1 MVHKHIAVIGA
12 GYSGVIFAMHMV
24 KTAPYP
30 VHVTLIER
38 REAFGEGIAYSTHHP
53 QHLLNVRAAKMSAYP
68 DEPSHFIDWIRAEE
82 HTWRQLDPAFEHTQ
96 FDENSFVPRMIFG
109 AYIKDQLAHAHT
121 IASANGHKLE
131 LQHHAV
137 QDITL
142 ERNKCRILFADG
154 DMLADAAI
162 LTTGNL
168 PTREARYEKKLFHAP
183 YRFARDMWNPPR
195 QHILGPDTIAPT
207 KPIAIIGSGLTMV
220 DAVISL
226 REKNVNVPIITFSRH
241 GHLPSVHEH
250 YAPYPANW
258 EMEKQPKTTLA
269 LMRHIRK
276 TTKKAVQAGY
286 HWQAVFDSLRS
297 LSNPIWQTLPNAE
310 KRKFFRHLFSLWN
323 VHRHRMPP
331 ESAALLGEMHQSGQL
346 QHIKASIIDAD
357 VTQDGLLIA
366 YHEKYVPGIQ
376 TMEVSYVINCTGS
389 ESDIGNLPSS
399 NLLHRLVDRDY
410 MTVSPLRSGIKQEHG
425 RLTGE
430 AMDHL
435 FAVGPIF
442 LGGLIE
448 TTAVPDLR
456 IHVQTLV
463 ADVIKCIKERDT
475 NHFTI

>member
-1 MVHKHIAVIGA
+1 
-12 GYSGVIFAMHMV
+12 MHTV
-24 KTAPYP
+24 KQAPYP
-30 VHVTLIER
+30 VHVILIER
-38 REAFGEGIAYSTHHP
+38 RQAFGEGIAYSTKHP

-68 DEPSHFIDWIRAEE
+68 DEPSHFINWIRAEE
-82 HTWRQLDPAFEHTQ
+82 STWRKLHSAFEHIQ

-121 IASANGHKLE
+121 IAAANGHKIE
-131 LQHHAV
+131 LQHHQV
-137 QDITL
+137 QNVEL
-142 ERNKCRILFADG
+142 ERNQCRILCDDG
-154 DMLADAAI
+154 VIMADAAI

-195 QHILGPDTIAPT
+195 QHILNEVATPPT

-226 REKNVNVPIITFSRH
+226 REKGLKVPIITFSRH
-241 GHLPSVHEH
+241 GHLPSIHEP
-250 YAPYPANW
+250 YKPYPGTW
-258 EMEKQPKTTLA
+258 DMEHLPKTTLA
-269 LMRHIRK
+269 LMRHIRR
-276 TTKKAVQAGY
+276 TTRKAVQEGY

-297 LSNPIWQTLPNAE
+297 LTNPVWEMLPTRE
-310 KRKFFRHLFSLWN
+310 KRVFFRHLFSLWN

-331 ESAALLGEMHQSGQL
+331 ESAALLHEMHKAGQL
-346 QHIKASIIDAD
+346 QHLKASILDAD
-357 VTQDGLLIA
+357 VTQDGLVIA
-366 YHEKYVPGIQ
+366 YHQKNVPGIQ

-399 NLLHRLVDRDY
+399 NLLYRLLDNGYLSVGA
-410 MTVSPLRSGIKQEHG
+410 LRSGIKQEQG
-425 RLTGE
+425 RLPGE

-435 FAVGPIF
+435 FAVGPVF
-442 LGGLIE
+442 LGGLLE

-456 IHVQTLV
+456 SQVQTLV
-463 ADVIKCIKERDT
+463 FDVLKCIKERDT